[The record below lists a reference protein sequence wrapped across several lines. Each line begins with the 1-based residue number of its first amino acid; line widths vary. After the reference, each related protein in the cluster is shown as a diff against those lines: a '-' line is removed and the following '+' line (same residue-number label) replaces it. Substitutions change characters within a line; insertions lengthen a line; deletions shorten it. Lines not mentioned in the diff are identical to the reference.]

1 MAQRAEHID
10 WTDRESIRQRAKN
23 SVREF
28 ISPVRPATDPERPLS
43 PELVTRVTE
52 GREDSGEETPPDDG
66 NVERIHRPTEQSRIN
81 ESPNTTWPG

>member
-10 WTDRESIRQRAKN
+10 WTDKASIKRRAQD

-28 ISPVRPATDPERPLS
+28 ISPVRPVSDPERPLS

-52 GREDSGEETPPDDG
+52 GKEQSNESTPQEDS
-66 NVERIHRPTEQSRIN
+66 NVERVHRPKEQSRIN
-81 ESPNTTWPG
+81 ESPSTTWPG